1 LRAARVRAFLAT
13 MRGCPYNEPRMSE
26 EAKHREPATDDAR
39 TAAAKKH
46 GFDPEDYRM
55 SIGDHLEE
63 LRHRLVLGMLGF
75 LVAFVIW
82 FVLGERAVAVFLRPL
97 QIAFARTHLQQQVYF
112 TEVSEPFMVYIRVS
126 MILGVATAA
135 PWLVYQIWQFVAAG
149 LYPHERKYVTKY
161 LPLSII
167 LMISG
172 MLFLYF
178 YVLPLML
185 EFFLI
190 FHIANPLP
198 LKQYG
203 EHTPPTAA
211 TQPVQVP
218 MLNGDPKDPPA
229 GSLWY
234 DIEHGLLKFK
244 LNDKDTRVIAL
255 GSGSLTSPIIT
266 LATYIDMVIE
276 MLLSFGV
283 AFQMPLVVLA
293 LNKIGIMDIPTL
305 KKWRRIVYF
314 SMSIVAAF
322 IVPDVATGMIAL
334 LVPLILLYELGIL
347 LAIWSEKKVKREAE
361 ST

>member
-1 LRAARVRAFLAT
+1 
-13 MRGCPYNEPRMSE
+13 MSE
-26 EAKHREPATDDAR
+26 DAKQEKPPDDAR

-63 LRHRLVLGMLGF
+63 LRHRLVLGMIGF

-82 FVLGERAVAVFLRPL
+82 FILGERAVAVLLRPL
-97 QIAFARTHLQQQVYF
+97 LIAQERAHVQQQFYT
-112 TEVSEPFMVYIRVS
+112 TEASEAFMVYIRVS

-135 PWLVYQIWQFVAAG
+135 PWLVYQLWQFVAAG

-161 LPLSII
+161 LPLSIV
-167 LMISG
+167 LMIAG

-185 EFFLI
+185 EFFLL
-190 FHIANPLP
+190 FHVADPIVVGKP
-198 LKQYG
+198 Y
-203 EHTPPTAA
+203 PPSA
-211 TQPVQVP
+211 TTQAVVIP
-218 MLNGDPKDPPA
+218 MLNEDPKPPQP
-229 GSLWY
+229 GSLWF
-234 DIEHGLLKFK
+234 DTKHGLLKIAVGPQ
-244 LNDKDTRVIAL
+244 DTRVVVMGGGGL
-255 GSGSLTSPIIT
+255 SSPIIT
-266 LATYIDMVIE
+266 LATYIDMVME
-276 MLLSFGV
+276 MLLSFGI

-305 KKWRRIVYF
+305 KKWRRVVYF
-314 SMSIVAAF
+314 SMSVVAAF

-347 LAIWSEKKVKREAE
+347 LAIWSEKKAKREAE